1 MSLAQVECGFVALT
15 DSALLV
21 AALEMGFA
29 AEEGVDLVLRREA
42 SWSSIRDKVSLGV
55 YPMAHMLAP
64 LPLAMSL
71 GLGPVPAE
79 IVAPFVLGL
88 DGNTL
93 TAARPLAAEL
103 RDLGAAFGDA
113 DATARA
119 LVRRARRDRLRVGV
133 PYPHSMH
140 RELVRLLM
148 ERGGG
153 DADRDFDMVVAPP
166 SLLSEVLMAGEV
178 DMVMVGEPWGSVA
191 VERGAAEM
199 LLTGASIR
207 RHTREKV
214 LGVRRDW
221 AEENAAIL
229 AQLMRALARAG
240 AWAGKADSLQVLAE
254 ILCLPTYLDCPS
266 PLIEQALRGAFV
278 IDGHGHVGQDP
289 CALLLDGGALC
300 IPDSAEGL
308 WLADRVSAPWGIAPA
323 DLRRAATTCF
333 ADTAARTALAP
344 LGITPG

>member
-55 YPMAHMLAP
+55 YPMAHMLSP

-79 IVAPFVLGL
+79 ILAPFVLGL

-113 DATARA
+113 EATAHA
-119 LVRRARRDRLRVGV
+119 IVRRSRRDRLRVGV

-148 ERGGG
+148 EQGGG

-178 DMVMVGEPWGSVA
+178 DLVMVGEPWGSVA
-191 VERGAAEM
+191 VDRGAADM
-199 LLTGASIR
+199 LLTGAAIR
-207 RHTREKV
+207 RRSREKV

-221 AEENAAIL
+221 AEANPRTLER
-229 AQLMRALARAG
+229 LMRALARAG
-240 AWAGKADSLQVLAE
+240 AWAGRPESLQVLAE
-254 ILCLPTYLDCPS
+254 VLGLPTYLDCPS

-289 CALLLDGGALC
+289 DALVLDAGPAF
-300 IPDSAEGL
+300 IPDPAEAL
-308 WLADRVSAPWGIAPA
+308 WLADRVSVPWGIAGSE
-323 DLRRAATTCF
+323 LRRAAAACF
-333 ADTAARTALAP
+333 APEAATAALEP
-344 LGITPG
+344 LGILPG